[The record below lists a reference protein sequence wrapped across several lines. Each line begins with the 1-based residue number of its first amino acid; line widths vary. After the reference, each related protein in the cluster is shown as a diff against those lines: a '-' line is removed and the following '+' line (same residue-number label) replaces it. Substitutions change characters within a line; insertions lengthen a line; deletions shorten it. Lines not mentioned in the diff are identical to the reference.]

1 MRTFEIGDIVIQNG
15 HDETPLVVTGFIS
28 DKQRLFVRDPSCNPF
43 RLSKGNEFEIWFG
56 EVTEQYRKIP

>member
-15 HDETPLVVTGFIS
+15 HNETPLVVTGFIS
-28 DKQRLFVRDPSCNPF
+28 DSQLRLFVRDPSS

-56 EVTEQYRKIP
+56 EVTEQYRKIS